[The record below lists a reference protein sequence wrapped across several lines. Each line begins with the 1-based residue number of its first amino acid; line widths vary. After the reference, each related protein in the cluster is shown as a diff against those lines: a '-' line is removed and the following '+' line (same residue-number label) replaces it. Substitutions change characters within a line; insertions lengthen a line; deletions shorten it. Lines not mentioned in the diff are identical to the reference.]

1 MMDIKDR
8 WSENDIKTFTG
19 KLERDILDNR
29 PMPKHLPVKVQT
41 KIIKEVKSFVAKVEL
56 LLQENKEASYYG

>member
-19 KLERDILDNR
+19 KLE
-29 PMPKHLPVKVQT
+29 
-41 KIIKEVKSFVAKVEL
+41 SFVAKIEL

>member
-1 MMDIKDR
+1 MDTEDR

-19 KLERDILDNR
+19 KLEKDILENR
-29 PMPKHLPVKVQT
+29 PMPKHLPVKFQT
-41 KIIKEVKSFVAKVEL
+41 KIMAAAISFVAKVEL